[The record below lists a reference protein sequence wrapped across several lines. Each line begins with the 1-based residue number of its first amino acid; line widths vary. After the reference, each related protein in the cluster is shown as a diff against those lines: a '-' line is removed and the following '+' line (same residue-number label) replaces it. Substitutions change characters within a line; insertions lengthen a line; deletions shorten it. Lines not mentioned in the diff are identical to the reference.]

1 MAPTELRYEIEVDV
15 TADGA
20 RWRAV
25 ALDSY
30 GHVLDSTR
38 SVSSPGR
45 AVRDQL
51 DLMRG
56 RYWASDGGDVHREW
70 TTAA

>member
-1 MAPTELRYEIEVDV
+1 MELRYEIEVDM
-15 TADGA
+15 TADGP

-30 GHVLDSTR
+30 GKVVDSTR
-38 SVSSPGR
+38 SVTSPSR
-45 AVRDQL
+45 AVKDQL

-56 RYWASDGGDVHREW
+56 RYWANDGGDPWRDGW

>member
-1 MAPTELRYEIEVDV
+1 MRQELRYEIEVDF
-15 TADGA
+15 TADGP
-20 RWRAV
+20 RWRAT
-25 ALDSY
+25 ARDSY
-30 GHVLDSTR
+30 GQLVDSTR

-56 RYWASDGGDVHREW
+56 RYWAGDGGDPHREW
-70 TTAA
+70 STAA